1 MALNAFAG
9 DQAWHHKII
18 VTPPGSKIEPMRA
31 VELADQFD
39 EIIMGQVAMV
49 FDVDPMSLG
58 IIPQVST
65 AVSPFAAKEMAQEF
79 KTLCMIAR
87 Q

>member
-1 MALNAFAG
+1 
-9 DQAWHHKII
+9 
-18 VTPPGSKIEPMRA
+18 MRPA
-31 VELADQFD
+31 DLADQFD

-65 AVSPFAAKEMAQEF
+65 AVSPFAAKEMAQASRVVHERTSHEAAAEVPRCPF
-79 KTLCMIAR
+79 PRPSCTGSAAR
-87 Q
+87 TT